1 MPWGRCS
8 PFRQLHP
15 VGNPRNAWWWA
26 HIPLSSDA
34 ACIWGKGA
42 ENDVLLPAGCR
53 FFCRC
58 RRKLGKLEKKKK
70 KDVKFAERKELRG
83 SKGGSSA
90 TQKGRGKEQQGEL
103 QQKGIS
109 CSAEPAGA

>member
-8 PFRQLHP
+8 PLWQLHP

-34 ACIWGKGA
+34 ASIWGKGA

-58 RRKLGKLEKKKK
+58 GRKLGKLKKKK

-83 SKGGSSA
+83 CKGGIGCH
-90 TQKGRGKEQQGEL
+90 TERQGE
-103 QQKGIS
+103 
-109 CSAEPAGA
+109 GAAR